1 MELND
6 YEIRHNAFLRENG
19 AGCALFLKRDETF
32 PLSEPGP
39 IALYGSGA
47 RRTIKG
53 GTGSGE
59 VNSRYSVSIEEGL
72 INAGF
77 SITTSKWLDEYD
89 AVREEAYRNFV
100 KQVRRD
106 ARKHHVLA
114 IVEGMGRV
122 MPEPAYALP
131 ISGVG
136 ETAIYVLSRI
146 SGEGS
151 DRSPVEGD
159 VKLTPTEIRD
169 ILISNHKYQ
178 NFLLVINTGGPVD
191 LSPVLDDVEN
201 ILILSQLGVET
212 GDILADIVLGKSDPS
227 GKLTTTWTKW
237 EDYPKIGNFGD
248 KNDTN
253 YTEGIYVGY
262 RYFDSLFV
270 EPQFPF
276 GFGLSYTDFVLSE
289 PSASIKGSKVTVHV
303 NVTNTGRFPGREVVQ
318 VYLSAPRVA
327 LDKPYQELCAFIKT
341 PPLSPRA
348 MRAVSL
354 SFDLADMAS
363 FDTENS
369 RFVLEEGDYIVRVG
383 DSSANTKPVAI
394 LHLPAEVTTRKVR
407 SCFGESGVTD
417 YVSLKFDREENL
429 DEVEQL
435 EIDPAAFKTVE
446 VVYDKDVEIAEEIS
460 KLQDEQLVAFN
471 IGEYGKG
478 GLIGSVIG
486 EASTH
491 VAGAAGETTNVLEK
505 KGYPVL
511 VMSDGPAGLRISQRY
526 YIDAEEKRHAIGESL
541 PATMIDFMPKALL
554 LLTDRMARKQQ
565 EEITGPVHEQYATA
579 IPIGTAIA
587 QSFDLDF
594 AKKCG
599 DIVGEEM
606 ELFGVDLW
614 LAPALNIHRSILCGR
629 NFEYYSEDP
638 IVSGLFAAAITNGVQ
653 SHPGRG
659 VTIKHY
665 AANNQET
672 NRYNSN
678 SHVSERAM
686 REIYLKGFGICV
698 RESQPR
704 TVMTSYNLLNGTH
717 TAERRDL
724 IEDVLRDEFGFKGV
738 VMTDWVVNGG
748 TMDRSSKYPA
758 PTPYKVAAAGNDLFM
773 PGSKKDYES
782 LLKALQNGKIS
793 RTQLEINATRVY
805 RLACEMKAAQPAPE
819 PVPVPEEKTDS
830 DPASKAD
837 SAPATPTT
845 QAVECR

>member
-1 MELND
+1 MEPND
-6 YEIRHNAFLRENG
+6 YEIRHNTFLRENG

-32 PLSEPGP
+32 PLAEPGP
-39 IALYGSGA
+39 VALYGSGA

-59 VNSRYSVSIEEGL
+59 VNSRFSVSVEEGL

-77 SITTSKWLDEYD
+77 TITTTKWLDEYD
-89 AVREEAYRNFV
+89 AVRERAYEEFV
-100 KQVRRD
+100 KKVRKD

-151 DRSPVEGD
+151 DRAPVDGD
-159 VKLTPTEIRD
+159 IKLTPTEIRD
-169 ILISNHKYQ
+169 ILIANLKYQ
-178 NFLLVINTGGPVD
+178 NFMLVLNTGGPVD
-191 LSPVLDDVEN
+191 LTPVINDVEN
-201 ILILSQLGVET
+201 ILVLSQLGVET

-237 EDYPKIGNFGD
+237 EDYPKIGGFGD
-248 KNDTN
+248 KNDTK
-253 YTEGIYVGY
+253 YEEGIYVGY

-270 EPQFPF
+270 TPLFPF

-289 PSASIKGSKVTVHV
+289 PSASVDGSKVTVKV
-303 NVTNTGRFPGREVVQ
+303 NVSNTGRFPGREVVQ
-318 VYLSAPRVA
+318 VYLSAPRGR
-327 LDKPYQELCAFIKT
+327 LDKPYQDLCAFVKT
-341 PPLSPRA
+341 PPLSAGA

-354 SFDLADMAS
+354 SFNLSDMAS
-363 FDTENS
+363 YDTENS
-369 RFVLEEGDYIVRVG
+369 RWILEAGDYIVRVG
-383 DSSANTKPVAI
+383 DSSANTLPAAV
-394 LHLPAEVTTRKVR
+394 LHLEEDVITLVTRA
-407 SCFGESGVTD
+407 CFGESGFTD
-417 YVSLKFDREENL
+417 YESLRIDREEDL
-429 DEVEQL
+429 GETERI
-435 EIDPAAFKTVE
+435 EIDPKAFTTQE
-446 VVYDKDVEIAEEIS
+446 VAYDAEPEIAEEIA
-460 KLQDEQLVAFN
+460 KLTDEQLAAFG

-486 EASTH
+486 EASVH
-491 VAGAAGETTNVLEK
+491 VAGAAGETTNILEK
-505 KGYPVL
+505 RGYPVL
-511 VMSDGPAGLRISQRY
+511 VMSDGPAGLRLSREY
-526 YIDAEEKRHAIGESL
+526 YIDAEGKRHSLGETF
-541 PATMIDFMPKALL
+541 PATMMDFMPKALL
-554 LLTDRMARKQQ
+554 LITDRMAKKQQ
-565 EEITGPVHEQYATA
+565 EQIVGPIHEQYATA

-594 AKKCG
+594 AEKCG
-599 DIVGEEM
+599 DIVGSEM

-638 IVSGLFAAAITNGVQ
+638 IVSGLFAAAVTKGVQ

-678 SHVSERAM
+678 SRVSERAM

-698 RESQPR
+698 RESQPK

-724 IEDVLRDEFGFKGV
+724 IEDVLRAEFGFKGV

-748 TMDRSSKYPA
+748 TMDKSSKYLA
-758 PTPYKVAAAGNDLFM
+758 PTPYKVAAAGNDLYM
-773 PGSKKDYES
+773 PGSKKDYEN

-793 RTQLEINATRVY
+793 RRTLEINASRIY
-805 RLACEMKAAQPAPE
+805 RLACDMKAAQPAPAE
-819 PVPVPEEKTDS
+819 T
-830 DPASKAD
+830 AS
-837 SAPATPTT
+837 
-845 QAVECR
+845 E